1 MDIATLI
8 GMLGGF
14 GIIVA
19 AIVTGGDVMMFVN
32 VPSILIVLGGTTF
45 VVLMQV
51 PMKEFLASFGV
62 ALKAFFYQT
71 YNAQEVIDEAVKL
84 ADIARKNGLLALES
98 QEISNDFLHK
108 GIELCVDGHDPLLVK
123 KMLTKDINQTL
134 HRHKVGITMF
144 KNMAVVSPAMGMIGT
159 LIGLIQM
166 LANMSDPAS
175 IGPAMAI
182 ALLTTLY
189 GSIIAN
195 CFAQP
200 IANKLIRS
208 SQMEEVN
215 RKLIM
220 ETIGGIQEGMNPR
233 VLEQLLSTYL
243 PASQRPSEDDE
254 E

>member
-19 AIVTGGDVMMFVN
+19 AIVTGGDMMMFVN
-32 VPSILIVLGGTTF
+32 VPSVLIVVGGTTF

-51 PMKEFLASFGV
+51 PMKEFLASFGI

-71 YNAQEVIDEAVKL
+71 YDSLEVIEEAVQL

-98 QEISNDFLHK
+98 QEISNSFLHK
-108 GIELCVDGHDPLLVK
+108 GIGLCVDGHDPVLVK
-123 KMLTKDINQTL
+123 KMLTKDINQTIQ
-134 HRHKVGITMF
+134 RHKVGITMF
-144 KNMAVVSPAMGMIGT
+144 KNMAVVAPAMGMIGT

-175 IGPAMAI
+175 IGPAMAV

-208 SQMEEVN
+208 SEMEELN

-243 PASQRPSEDDE
+243 PAGKRPSEDDE